1 MFNKHVKVD
10 ATIPVESKV
19 PLPPVVCLT
28 TYNKVIITPRVF
40 KPSNGAAVSWYRIFA
55 SLVSG
60 ANSKARISDYTFPGT
75 GDQVSFR
82 NSETNF
88 IIYNFYK
95 STRYHLIALIK

>member
-1 MFNKHVKVD
+1 MFNKHVKID

-75 GDQVSFR
+75 GDQVRFR
-82 NSETNF
+82 NSETNL
-88 IIYNFYK
+88 II
-95 STRYHLIALIK
+95 